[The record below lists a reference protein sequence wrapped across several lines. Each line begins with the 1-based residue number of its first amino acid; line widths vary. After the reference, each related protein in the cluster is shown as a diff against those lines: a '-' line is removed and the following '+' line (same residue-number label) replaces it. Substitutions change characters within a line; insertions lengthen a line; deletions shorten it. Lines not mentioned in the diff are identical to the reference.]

1 MKSKQ
6 YPRRNIRRANRAAA
20 QAFLHDPLLDARE
33 SAAEVGVALST
44 WWKHVKA
51 GNFPAPVYPLPRM
64 PRWRR
69 STVRAAASGE

>member
-6 YPRRNIRRANRAAA
+6 YLRRIVRRANRAAA
-20 QAFLHDPLLDARE
+20 QAFLDDPLLDARE
-33 SAAEVGVALST
+33 SAAEAGVALST

-51 GNFPAPVYPLPRM
+51 GNFPAPVYPLPHM

-69 STVRAAASGE
+69 SIVRAAASEE